1 MTLSPKVS
9 AVRLNLPDVDQ
20 AFPFLFDAMIELQAA
35 VARHDEKDEIKS
47 HLSDCVGQA
56 IAIFRREEEAMEITR
71 DRMALSHRSAHKKL
85 LGSLQ
90 RIQKQ
95 LEEDGPLHRTCAGCA
110 PRHHRLDRRSSSSHG
125 CFARVSH
132 PGNDRA
138 QPGAHVLELRT
149 GLDMRGCR
157 VVWWRHGSIVPCGR
171 R

>member
-9 AVRLNLPDVDQ
+9 SVRLNLPDVDQ

-47 HLSDCVGQA
+47 HLSNCVAQA

-95 LEEDGPLHRTCAGCA
+95 LEEGGPSIGLAQDVRRDIIDWIADHHLLMDASLGCHIQA
-110 PRHHRLDRRSSSSHG
+110 MIERSRERMSS
-125 CFARVSH
+125 
-132 PGNDRA
+132 N
-138 QPGAHVLELRT
+138 
-149 GLDMRGCR
+149 
-157 VVWWRHGSIVPCGR
+157 
-171 R
+171 